1 MIDLQ
6 HQYNNY
12 TTITHMRVSFTYWGP
27 PLCEGLLYSCCIVV
41 VQESN
46 LIFVTTVQ
54 EISVV
59 QIVHSKLRLTS
70 KTTVLLSSPLFKK
83 ARILFFFFLSCGP
96 LINSKMAKSS
106 SFISLTELSLQYH
119 IWTCCYAYEKII
131 PHFTLTNFISL

>member
-1 MIDLQ
+1 LNLCWKMLDLQ

-12 TTITHMRVSFTYWGP
+12 TTIPHMRVGFTYWGP
-27 PLCEGLLYSCCIVV
+27 PLCEGLLYSCYIGV

-83 ARILFFFFLSCGP
+83 ARIHPSSILKWPNRPLLFHWPNYPYNITFEHVVMLMRR
-96 LINSKMAKSS
+96 LYL
-106 SFISLTELSLQYH
+106 ISL
-119 IWTCCYAYEKII
+119 
-131 PHFTLTNFISL
+131 